1 MIRRHAILIAGVV
14 LTAVAGVLHTVS
26 GDTAGTIAA
35 AFPLLLV
42 APLVAQ
48 GTDAL
53 RGRLSNSVVGIV
65 QSGFGNIAEFA
76 ITILALRANLPEV
89 VKIAIVG
96 SLLGNARPARR
107 LAGLL
112 PMIRGGWAQRRC
124 ASTAACSR
132 ASRRSASSRSCRWRS

>member
-1 MIRRHAILIAGVV
+1 MIRRHAILIAGLL

-53 RGRLSNSVVGIV
+53 RGRLSTSVVGIV

-76 ITILALRANLPEV
+76 ITILALTAT
-89 VKIAIVG
+89 G
-96 SLLGNARPARR
+96 SV
-107 LAGLL
+107 
-112 PMIRGGWAQRRC
+112 
-124 ASTAACSR
+124 
-132 ASRRSASSRSCRWRS
+132 WRSR